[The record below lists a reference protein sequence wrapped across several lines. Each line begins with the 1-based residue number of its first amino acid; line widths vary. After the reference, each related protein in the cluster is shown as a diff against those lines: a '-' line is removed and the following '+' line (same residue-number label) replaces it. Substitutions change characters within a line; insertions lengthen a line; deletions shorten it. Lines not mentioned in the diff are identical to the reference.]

1 MKIKSIIGLMAAI
14 TLLSNVAT
22 AAECKVDTKEFL
34 KVIDAHRKTYE
45 ADYGPRGARPLELC
59 KVDIT
64 VSSTK
69 QIWEIAP
76 IECSDP
82 ALRRVQLMMGNAEVP
97 MMSNEK
103 CEQQTHVRM
112 NIHS

>member
-1 MKIKSIIGLMAAI
+1 MKSKSIIGLMAAA
-14 TLLSNVAT
+14 TLLSNAAI

-34 KVIDAHRKTYE
+34 KVIDAHRKAYE
-45 ADYGPRGARPLELC
+45 ADYGPRGDRPIELC

-69 QIWEIAP
+69 QVWEINP
-76 IECSDP
+76 IECSAP
-82 ALRRVQLMMGNAEVP
+82 ALRRVQLMMGNADVP
-97 MMSNEK
+97 TVSKEE
-103 CEQQTHVRM
+103 CEQTHVRM

>member
-1 MKIKSIIGLMAAI
+1 MKTKSITGLMAAAM
-14 TLLSNVAT
+14 LLST
-22 AAECKVDTKEFL
+22 AAAAAPCKVDSKEFL

-45 ADYGPRGARPLELC
+45 ADYGAPGTRPIELC

-69 QIWEIAP
+69 QVWEVAP
-76 IECSDP
+76 LECSAP
-82 ALRRVQLMMGNAEVP
+82 ALRRVQLMLGNAEVP
-97 MMSNEK
+97 MKSKEE
-103 CEQQTHVRM
+103 CEQTHIRM

>member
-1 MKIKSIIGLMAAI
+1 MAAG
-14 TLLSNVAT
+14 TLLSNIAT
-22 AAECKVDTKEFL
+22 AAECQIDTKEFL
-34 KVIDAHRKTYE
+34 KVINAHRKAYE
-45 ADYGPRGARPLELC
+45 ADYGPRGERPIELC

-76 IECSDP
+76 IECSAP
-82 ALRRVQLMMGNAEVP
+82 ALRRVQLMMGNADVP
-97 MMSNEK
+97 MMSKEE
-103 CEQQTHVRM
+103 CEQTHIRM

>member
-1 MKIKSIIGLMAAI
+1 MKIKSIIGMMAAI

-34 KVIDAHRKTYE
+34 KVIAAHKKSYE
-45 ADYGPRGARPLELC
+45 ADYGPRGARPIELC

-69 QIWEIAP
+69 QVWEVAP
-76 IECSDP
+76 IECSDT
-82 ALRRVQLMMGNAEVP
+82 ALRRVQLILGNTEVP
-97 MMSNEK
+97 VMSNEA
-103 CEQQTHVRM
+103 CEQTHVRM

>member
-1 MKIKSIIGLMAAI
+1 MKIKLIIGLMAAV
-14 TLLSNVAT
+14 TLLSDAAA
-22 AAECKVDTKEFL
+22 AAECRIDTKAFL

-45 ADYGPRGARPLELC
+45 ADYGPRGERPIELC

-69 QIWEIAP
+69 QVWEVAP
-76 IECSDP
+76 IECSAP
-82 ALRRVQLMMGNAEVP
+82 ALRRVQLMLGNADVP
-97 MMSNEK
+97 MVSNEQ
-103 CEQQTHVRM
+103 CEQTHIRM